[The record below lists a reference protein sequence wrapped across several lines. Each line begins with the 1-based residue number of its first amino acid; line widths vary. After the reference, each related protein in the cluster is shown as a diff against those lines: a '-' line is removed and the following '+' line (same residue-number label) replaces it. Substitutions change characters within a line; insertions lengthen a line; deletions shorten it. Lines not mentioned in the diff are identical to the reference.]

1 MKQHSFF
8 SFLTGLVATLLLTA
22 CGRAPEAPPL
32 AVKEW
37 KLPVV
42 TVTAGA
48 PLEYTSVGSVVSDQR
63 VEVASRLSGYV
74 REMRVQEGDAVR
86 AGQVLARIEAVDVD
100 SGIAQAQAQATSADA
115 AYRDAKIDLERYQT
129 LYEKGNVSDSEMR
142 KVRLRN
148 DALLETLNQA
158 HAALASARAQR
169 DYAEI
174 RSPIDGI
181 VVARLR
187 HAGDLAVPGGPLL
200 TLESGRDLV
209 FETFV
214 TEQQIARI
222 APGKPAT
229 IRIDGLD
236 TPLKGTVRRVIQSA
250 DPVTRSYP
258 VRVALPG
265 AHGLM
270 PGMFGRV
277 EFVLGT
283 SPVPVIPLHALA
295 ERGGLRGVFVVGSKG
310 LATFR
315 WLRLGREWPD
325 RVEVT
330 AGLDAGER
338 IVAQTEPALREG
350 DRIVALTDRA
360 P

>member
-1 MKQHSFF
+1 MKQYFF
-8 SFLTGLVATLLLTA
+8 FPFSTGLVATLLLTA
-22 CGRAPEAPPL
+22 CGRVHEAPPL

-37 KLPVV
+37 KIPVLI
-42 TVTAGA
+42 VTAGT

-86 AGQVLARIEAVDVD
+86 VGQVLARIEAADVD
-100 SGIAQAQAQATSADA
+100 SGIARARAQKTSADA
-115 AYRDAKIDLERYQT
+115 AYRDAKIDLDRYHT
-129 LYEKGNVSDSEMR
+129 LHEKGYVSDIEMR

-158 HAALASARAQR
+158 HATLASAKAQR

-174 RSPIDGI
+174 RSPIDGV

-187 HAGDLAVPGGPLL
+187 HAGDLAVPGGSLL
-200 TLESGRDLV
+200 TLESGRNLV

-214 TEQQIARI
+214 TEQQIAHI
-222 APGKPAT
+222 ATGKPAT
-229 IRIDGLD
+229 IRIDGLEM
-236 TPLKGTVRRVIQSA
+236 PIKGTVRRVILSA
-250 DPVTRSYP
+250 DPVTRSYL
-258 VRVALPG
+258 VRVALPSVS
-265 AHGLM
+265 GLM
-270 PGMFGRV
+270 PGMFGRA
-277 EFVLGT
+277 EFILGT
-283 SPVPVIPLHALA
+283 SLVPVIPPHTLV
-295 ERGGLRGVFVVGSKG
+295 ERGGLRGVFVVDSKG

-330 AGLDAGER
+330 AGLDVGER
-338 IVAQTEPALREG
+338 ILAQAEPALHEG
-350 DRIVALTDRA
+350 DRIVVLTGRA